1 MCFLDQFQGCNQF
14 YPLCCLRFELILS
27 EYWHKGHIQIAHDV
41 RFQGEMCSMLNR
53 TICIY
58 VFPAEYFCIFQVLL
72 NFEIM
77 RAYPKSG
84 CTVARFGIFNKV
96 KVRFLFK
103 IKFYFIVKSK
113 IKKA

>member
-1 MCFLDQFQGCNQF
+1 MG
-14 YPLCCLRFELILS
+14 LRFELILS
-27 EYWHKGHIQIAHDV
+27 EYWHKGHIRKAHDV

-58 VFPAEYFCIFQVLL
+58 VFPVEYFISSIL

-103 IKFYFIVKSK
+103 IKFYFIVAESFFSCSHNDLK
-113 IKKA
+113 